1 LTIERMNRHAIP
13 CTALLAVLA
22 MAPLPAAAQS
32 REQQQLLLE
41 IQQSQ
46 AQTQQLR
53 TEVSALA
60 EAVKGLTTLVS
71 SQSEANRTMKAELQT
86 VIKNLDDEVTKL
98 GEKVSQSSRDVA
110 RFSGEL
116 QAIRDSTNTLQQS
129 LKDLNTRFL
138 EFTNVMAGGQPS
150 APAGGNSQ
158 SGGGAPTGSSAG
170 SSSSAPQGSPQLY
183 FAAAMNFYTKGDYV
197 SAVQAFQ
204 EFINKFPD
212 NPDAGK
218 AQLWIVQAHAQ
229 DANYKESLAAATAF
243 IDNPKNKSA
252 PELPDF
258 YFYKGSAQEMLKM
271 RTEAIATYKLI
282 VATYPN
288 SDAAL
293 QASNALKRLNVK

>member
-1 LTIERMNRHAIP
+1 MIHRMTTHAIP

-22 MAPLPAAAQS
+22 VAPLPAAAQS

-53 TEVSALA
+53 SELVAIA
-60 EAVKGLTTLVS
+60 EAVKNLTSLVN

-86 VIKNLDDEVTKL
+86 VIKNLDEEVTKL
-98 GEKVSQSSRDVA
+98 GEKVSQNSRDVA
-110 RFSGEL
+110 RYGGEL
-116 QAIRDSTNTLQQS
+116 QAIRDSASGLQQS
-129 LKDLNTRFL
+129 VKDINVRLTEL
-138 EFTNVMAGGQPS
+138 TNVVTGQTPVPVGAGG
-150 APAGGNSQ
+150 AG
-158 SGGGAPTGSSAG
+158 ATGSSTPQNSATP
-170 SSSSAPQGSPQLY
+170 SSASPGVY
-183 FAAAMNFYTKGDYV
+183 FATAMTYYTKGDYAT
-197 SAVQAFQ
+197 AVQAFQ
-204 EFINKFPD
+204 EFVSKFPD
-212 NPDAGK
+212 NPDAAK
-218 AQLWIVQAHAQ
+218 AQLWIVQAYGQ
-229 DANYKESLAAATAF
+229 DGNYKDMLATATTF

-271 RTEAIATYKLI
+271 KNEAGATYKLL

-293 QASNALKRLNVK
+293 QASAALKRLGIK